1 MFEKPNVV
9 NKRMLKIGRKK
20 ENRFDLFWRL
30 FSDKI
35 LIKGIK
41 MLGVWLYLLCIEQR
55 DEKKAVRKIQNCL
68 RD

>member
-41 MLGVWLYLLCIEQR
+41 MLGVWLYLLCIEKR